1 MSDASQFKAFKLVD
15 DLAAPEVGFDYG
27 VQIALHDGS
36 TYEAGQALLD
46 GDGII
51 VTASPSEIDSLR
63 AWSAVEATDVP
74 DNFTPPAPAAD
85 EGPSLADLKAKAS
98 ELDIDGRS
106 SMNKAE
112 LAEAVEA
119 KEAEIAE
126 AEAQKQATSPT
137 EPEAEAAAG
146 TDDKPEA

>member
-1 MSDASQFKAFKLVD
+1 MSDVSQFKAFKLVD
-15 DLAAPEVGFDYG
+15 DLADPEVGFDYG

-36 TYEAGQALLD
+36 TYEAGQALVD

-51 VTASPSEIDSLR
+51 VTDNQHEIDSLR
-63 AWSAVEATDVP
+63 AWSAVEETDVP
-74 DNFTPPAPAAD
+74 DDFTPPAPAVD
-85 EGPSLADLKAKAS
+85 EGPSLADLKAKAT

-112 LAEAVEA
+112 LAEAIAA

-126 AEAQKQATSPT
+126 AENGTSGDGGTPT
-137 EPEAEAAAG
+137 DETTE
-146 TDDKPEA
+146 D